1 MNGSFVLRCAL
12 GALAVSTALTACRGN
27 KSAEP
32 PVHPNLNMDFVQY
45 YKPQEDNAWFP
56 DKRAVRPLPAG
67 TVAQGHAKTDREL
80 HVGRGDNGRF
90 LDGLPS
96 TMTLD
101 ADLLARGEARYD
113 IYCTPCHA
121 KAGDGQGIVVAR
133 GLKVPPPSYFEPRLQ
148 AMPLGYL
155 YDVIKNGK
163 GTMKGYASQVP
174 VEDRWAIAA
183 WVRTLQ
189 VGHRATLADL
199 PPAERAR
206 IEGATP

>member
-1 MNGSFVLRCAL
+1 MNGPFVLTCAL
-12 GALAVSTALTACRGN
+12 AIGAALTGCRGN

-32 PVHPNLNMDFVQY
+32 PVHPNQNMDFVQY
-45 YKPQEDNAWFP
+45 YDPQEDNAWFP

-67 TVAQGHAKTDREL
+67 TVAVGHSKTDREL
-80 HVGRGDNGRF
+80 HQGRGENGRL

-96 TMTLD
+96 SIEISD
-101 ADLLARGEARYD
+101 ALLERGEKRYD

-121 KAGDGQGIVVAR
+121 KAGDGHGIVVTR

-163 GTMKGYASQVP
+163 GTMKGYASQIP

-189 VGHRATLADL
+189 YSHRATQADV